1 MLIPYINSFASNL
14 TLILLVLLLPEYT
27 TSFQMANRHVIA
39 QEIVSYEAVFK
50 VSKLLDQLCEG
61 LQNLGILQAIR
72 TFPEFFFHLLTY
84 TASASSV
91 DVLEAIYTEHDD
103 DLNFSIVK
111 RFVEEASEKSKI
123 SSTTSLSLTF

>member
-1 MLIPYINSFASNL
+1 
-14 TLILLVLLLPEYT
+14 
-27 TSFQMANRHVIA
+27 MANRHVIA
-39 QEIVSYEAVFK
+39 QEIVSYDAVFK

-72 TFPEFFFHLLTY
+72 TFPEFFLHLLTY

-91 DVLEAIYTEHDD
+91 DVLEAIYTEDDD

-111 RFVEEASEKSKI
+111 RFVEEASEKSKFQVLQVYLLLVDI
-123 SSTTSLSLTF
+123 L